1 MFTSVTY
8 ANSISLEFSTLSD
21 FTQNYSIKDL
31 QEARLQ
37 ISAHSTGT
45 FPPCYKSY
53 EVNLP
58 HAPQKE
64 SFSVSKNI
72 LVEVT
77 KKSIQFPTLNED
89 LEAIQ
94 KKLFK
99 YLGYKTKLGC
109 NVSLSGLVLIKGEV
123 VGGEEFDAN
132 FHLVIESPSQ
142 VFAKTTPSG
151 SLLNITSETSIG
163 NIELLVSNLFGNN
176 WSRVWNNIDPTI
188 SEVVTNY

>member
-1 MFTSVTY
+1 M
-8 ANSISLEFSTLSD
+8 
-21 FTQNYSIKDL
+21 
-31 QEARLQ
+31 
-37 ISAHSTGT
+37 
-45 FPPCYKSY
+45 
-53 EVNLP
+53 
-58 HAPQKE
+58 
-64 SFSVSKNI
+64 
-72 LVEVT
+72 
-77 KKSIQFPTLNED
+77 
-89 LEAIQ
+89 
-94 KKLFK
+94 
-99 YLGYKTKLGC
+99 
-109 NVSLSGLVLIKGEV
+109 IKGEV